1 MPHLAPRVRVLCV
14 DVDVEPDV
22 ARPTEPSAQPSFDDW
37 VAARGPS
44 LLRFAY
50 VVTGSQHAAEDAV
63 QDALAR
69 ACERWSRVGRTR
81 DPDSYVRR
89 MVVNAHISRWRRT
102 RRESPVEVVRA
113 GDLQPDHADALGTGA
128 AVWAVCRELPPR
140 QRAAVVLRFYEDLD
154 YAEIATLLGCSE
166 ATARSHVHRAL
177 GALRSRLTEE
187 DQ

>member
-1 MPHLAPRVRVLCV
+1 MHV
-14 DVDVEPDV
+14 DPDAEQDV
-22 ARPTEPSAQPSFDDW
+22 ARVTGASAPPSFDDW

-69 ACERWSRVGRTR
+69 ACERWDRVARTR

-89 MVVNAHISRWRRT
+89 MVVNAHISRWRRV
-102 RRESPVEVVRA
+102 RRESPVAEVLARDA
-113 GDLQPDHADALGTGA
+113 QADHAERLGTGD
-128 AVWAVCRELPPR
+128 AVWSVCRDLPPR

-154 YAEIATLLGCSE
+154 YAEIATLLGCTE
-166 ATARSHVHRAL
+166 VTARSHVHRAL
-177 GALRSRLTEE
+177 GALRTRLAQE
-187 DQ
+187 DR

>member
-1 MPHLAPRVRVLCV
+1 V
-14 DVDVEPDV
+14 DVDVEPDRV
-22 ARPTEPSAQPSFDDW
+22 AVTAPPSFDDW
-37 VAARGPS
+37 VAARGAS

-69 ACERWSRVGRTR
+69 ACERWDRVGRTA

-102 RRESPVEVVRA
+102 RREAPVEVLPGA
-113 GDLQPDHADALGTGA
+113 GEGADHAARVSTAD
-128 AVWAVCRELPPR
+128 AVWAVCRDLPPR

-154 YAEIATLLGCSE
+154 YPEIASLLGCSE
-166 ATARSHVHRAL
+166 VTVRSHVHRAL
-177 GALRSRLTEE
+177 AALRSRLSEE
-187 DQ
+187 DR

>member
-1 MPHLAPRVRVLCV
+1 V

-22 ARPTEPSAQPSFDDW
+22 ARGTDPAAPPSFDEW
-37 VAARGPS
+37 VAARGPD
-44 LLRFAY
+44 LLRFGY

-69 ACERWSRVGRTR
+69 ACEKWGRVGRTR

-102 RRESPVEVVRA
+102 RRESPVESFRDDASAADPTDAVGI
-113 GDLQPDHADALGTGA
+113 GD
-128 AVWAVCRELPPR
+128 AVWSVCRELPPR
-140 QRAAVVLRFYEDLD
+140 QRAAVVLRFYEDLE

-177 GALRSRLTEE
+177 GALRARLGEE
-187 DQ
+187 ES

>member
-1 MPHLAPRVRVLCV
+1 M
-14 DVDVEPDV
+14 DVEPDADRA
-22 ARPTEPSAQPSFDDW
+22 ARASVPPSFDDW

-69 ACERWSRVGRTR
+69 ACERWSRVGRTT

-102 RRESPVEVVRA
+102 RRESPVEAVRA
-113 GDLQPDHADALGTGA
+113 ADPAPDHAARLSTAD

-140 QRAAVVLRFYEDLD
+140 QRAAVVLRFYEDLE
-154 YAEIATLLGCSE
+154 YAEIAGLLGCSE
-166 ATARSHVHRAL
+166 ATVRSHVHRAL
-177 GALRSRLTEE
+177 GALRARMTEE
-187 DQ
+187 DR

>member
-1 MPHLAPRVRVLCV
+1 MDVRADADRPPAAPT
-14 DVDVEPDV
+14 P
-22 ARPTEPSAQPSFDDW
+22 PSFDDW

-69 ACERWSRVGRTR
+69 ACERWARVGRTL

-89 MVVNAHISRWRRT
+89 MIVNAHISRWRRT
-102 RRESPVEVVRA
+102 HRESPVEVLLA
-113 GDLQPDHADALGTGA
+113 ADPAPDHSERLGRAD

-140 QRAAVVLRFYEDLD
+140 QRAAVVLRFYEDLE
-154 YAEIATLLGCSE
+154 YAEIGELLGCSE
-166 ATARSHVHRAL
+166 VTVRSHVHRAL
-177 GALRSRLTEE
+177 TALRARMTEE
-187 DQ
+187 DR